1 MSAAQM
7 LSTQLLDAAMLNY
20 LRCKFPHLSID
31 ELDVQIEETLRFLF
45 IADECTGS
53 IPVSREIDEI
63 WHAWILQTQ
72 EYMTLCER
80 LPTGRYIHHS
90 SNQYLRYFDP
100 AVGEGEDLSE
110 SVKMLALYVANFGP
124 FEPQRAPHWLLVQ
137 HMMNHWHWGL
147 EAINDWLCA
156 ESRPQ
161 APAMTSSPTSAPVS
175 ARSKADNSHAQN
187 APARPPQRRPAT
199 SKASLRINGL

>member
-20 LRCKFPHLSID
+20 LRCKFPQLSAD
-31 ELDVQIEETLRFLF
+31 ELAVQIEETLRFLF

-72 EYMTLCER
+72 EYMALCER

-90 SNQYLRYFDP
+90 SNQYLRYFD
-100 AVGEGEDLSE
+100 ATVGEGEDLSE
-110 SVKMLALYVANFGP
+110 SVTMLALYVANFGP
-124 FEPQRAPHWLLVQ
+124 FEPQRAPHWLLVR
-137 HMMNHWHWGL
+137 HMTSQWHWPL
-147 EAINDWLCA
+147 EAVNDWLCTTPA
-156 ESRPQ
+156 E
-161 APAMTSSPTSAPVS
+161 PTSICQSVLAKAAS
-175 ARSKADNSHAQN
+175 AGQDRAHDHALLQPTTQRQPPGD
-187 APARPPQRRPAT
+187 AARP
-199 SKASLRINGL
+199 